1 MSVQTAEPV
10 SDQRR
15 WCKPWRGRWSGRTA
29 RPLRYHMYSLATQSQ
44 VTEPLT
50 ACLSLSVLLRLSLAV
65 RLTLCLTLCPHT
77 LCFASQA
84 CHPRYCSLLTIL
96 DVLFL
101 FTWCPATST
110 PLSLHLQATI
120 GHSRNELNST
130 SKSITEGLW
139 RRSGWRTS
147 GGVLRQIRMRLGQ
160 HSLEAEFGMLRKY

>member
-1 MSVQTAEPV
+1 MCWKLGKHS
-10 SDQRR
+10 
-15 WCKPWRGRWSGRTA
+15 RGRVVLIVRCHGPHEHA
-29 RPLRYHMYSLATQSQ
+29 YLA
-44 VTEPLT
+44 
-50 ACLSLSVLLRLSLAV
+50 CISLAV

-139 RRSGWRTS
+139 QRSGWRNS

-160 HSLEAEFGMLRKY
+160 HSLEAEFGMPRKY